1 MRVVAMRR
9 EGLRC
14 RRLLIA
20 LLASAASFAIRDA
33 PAAED
38 PCAVKLFR
46 WQEDCRNLRDRQA
59 SLGPLER
66 LRYLP
71 LNMSETVWLTLGAEY
86 RLKTEYLNAPG
97 FLLEPA
103 FQRYTATGE
112 RLLLHADL
120 RTAQGFRVF
129 VQLSGA
135 TEAGRRPAY
144 YPFDQSRPNIA
155 QAFVDVPLLDTTV
168 LRVGRQELDSGGNR
182 LISTRDAGNLRLA
195 FDMAHLESRF
205 SGFDAVAFYGRPVL
219 NQRGAFDD
227 RGNPTEKFL
236 GGWVQ
241 RALGS
246 GPGAPAINVF
256 FLSRDRDRAV
266 YEQGVAADNRRTIGL
281 RASGAAPRWD
291 YALQAEHQYG
301 SFGSADISA
310 NGFAGDVG
318 WHPAVVVG
326 HPRIAVSFGYAS
338 GDSNPRD
345 NRLGTFD
352 ALYPSLGYFTDAPG
366 YDPGNS
372 ADVQPNV
379 SFDVSPPLRLRAGSD
394 IIYRLSKHD
403 AVYAIPG
410 VPLIPGTGTG
420 PSYVTTLSFL
430 RADWTLRP
438 GATATLSYVHGDAGS
453 LIRSAGG
460 HPFSYLAFSLDFHL

>member
-1 MRVVAMRR
+1 MRR
-9 EGLRC
+9 EGQRC

-20 LLASAASFAIRDA
+20 LLASAATFAIRDA
-33 PAAED
+33 PAVED

-46 WQEDCRNLRDRQA
+46 WQEDCRDLRDRQTL
-59 SLGPLER
+59 LGPLER

-86 RLKTEYLNAPG
+86 RVKTEYYNAPDF
-97 FLLEPA
+97 FLVPA
-103 FQRYTATGE
+103 FERYTAIGQ
-112 RLLLHADL
+112 RMLVHADL
-120 RTAQGFRVF
+120 RTALGFRVF
-129 VQLSGA
+129 VQLDGA
-135 TEAGRRPAY
+135 TETNRKPAY
-144 YPFDQSRPNIA
+144 FPFDRTRPDMA
-155 QAFVDVPLLDTTV
+155 QAFVDLPLLDRTL

-195 FDMAHLESRF
+195 FDMAHLESHI

-219 NQRGAFDD
+219 NQPGAFND
-227 RGNPTEKFL
+227 RGNPNEKFF

-246 GPGAPAINVF
+246 GPGAPMVNVF
-256 FLSRDRDRAV
+256 FLARDRNRAE
-266 YEQGVAADNRRTIGL
+266 YQQGVAADDRRTIGM
-281 RASGAAPRWD
+281 RVSGATPSWD
-291 YALQAEHQYG
+291 YALQASHQYG

-310 NGFAGDVG
+310 DGGAGDVG
-318 WHPAVVVG
+318 WHLAIVG

-345 NRLGTFD
+345 SRLGTYD
-352 ALYPSLGYFTDAPG
+352 VLYPNLGYFTDAPG
-366 YDPGNS
+366 YYPGNT

-379 SFDVSPPLRLRAGSD
+379 AFDVSPPLRLRAGSD

-403 AVYAIPG
+403 AVYGTPG
-410 VPLIPGTGTG
+410 VPRIPGTGTG
-420 PSYVTTLSFL
+420 PSYVTTLSYL

-460 HPFSYLAFSLDFHL
+460 HPFNYLAFSLDLHL